1 MPAKKKGKREIEIEI
16 EQKATIKQRA
26 TRNGGTDTCPFHS
39 PDIKQEEMTI
49 LVVLACVHTTCISTS
64 KKKTKKK
71 NSTLHNGI
79 RDHFLVCMDTGLS

>member
-49 LVVLACVHTTCISTS
+49 IVVLACVHTTCISTS
-64 KKKTKKK
+64 KKELK